1 MTELVQV
8 AASPFTGSRGV
19 PRARRGQAYLIQA
32 NPSAPG
38 LASGLIKSYCLHKL
52 DLGRDWDIDTINFEG
67 PMYRRL
73 KDTLSGHY
81 AIEGVFMLREMYRRL
96 DEHPPDVIAFSSYS
110 WNIALYSYMART
122 LRDLFPN
129 ALLAIGGMGVFGH
142 EERFLREHP
151 QFDIALSGEGE
162 PAFGALL
169 AELSSGAPEYARVPG
184 LITIQDGVTLK
195 GPSPQLMS
203 NLDDIPSP
211 VVRDYVDILRDASYG
226 VNLMLETSRGCPMPC
241 SFCLMS
247 ELPATGRYHSFDYV
261 REELDWVLANGYNVE
276 FTDAIFHTNE
286 ARCNRILE
294 YILSNH
300 NGKSRFNFE
309 IFVEILRDDTIAL
322 MGDMARRGILRPCQ
336 IGLQSIEPQALKFA
350 RRPFQ
355 RKRFDERIAKF
366 YDATDHYAAIDLI
379 FGLPGDT
386 YQGYL
391 NGIDYVFGKQPFAM
405 LLHHLVIIGGTAQER
420 GVAEH
425 DIRFDANT
433 GLVFKSK
440 DWPRQAMDA
449 AAELSFAGRVVY
461 NIRWWPLRILL
472 FELAGSF
479 SGLLDDIV
487 SHMRSTGSYA
497 PDPDSILRAAVSVL
511 SKRCKS
517 IPEEPRRSHLL
528 SLFDLVESILSV
540 QGAVVP
546 PCENVSAE
554 DDLTSST
561 WTLNRSSA
569 LIQSKYTFAPAL
581 FQPERYK
588 AGMLPQHV
596 TEQEWRAVA
605 TRIRRDIAVVP
616 GGFVDFLD
624 VSELEWRLL
633 QWAAAGR
640 LSWKDVEFAGTI
652 EDLRPDAYSRS
663 VARLAN
669 AGVLSRREAS

>member
-1 MTELVQV
+1 MTELVQL
-8 AASPFTGSRGV
+8 AASAISGSRGV
-19 PRARRGQAYLIQA
+19 PRGRRGRAYLVQA

-52 DLGRDWDIDTINFEG
+52 GLGREWDIDAINFEG

-81 AIEGVFMLREMYRRL
+81 AIEGVFMLRDMYRRL
-96 DEHPPDVIAFSSYS
+96 EEHPPDVIAFSSYS
-110 WNIALYSYMART
+110 WNVALYSYMART
-122 LRDLFPN
+122 LRELFPN
-129 ALLAIGGMGVFGH
+129 ALLVIGGMGVFGH

-151 QFDIALSGEGE
+151 HFHIALSGEGE

-169 AELSSGAPEYARVPG
+169 AELSSGTPDYARVPG
-184 LITIQDGVTLK
+184 LVVVQDGVTLK
-195 GPSPQLMS
+195 GPAPQLMS

-211 VVRDYVDILRDASYG
+211 VVRDYVDILKDASYG

-309 IFVEILRDDTIAL
+309 IFVEILKDDTIAL
-322 MGDMARRGILRPCQ
+322 MGEMARRGILRPCQ

-355 RKRFDERIAKF
+355 RKRFDERLAKF

-386 YQGYL
+386 YEGYL

-425 DIRFDANT
+425 DIHFDANT

-440 DWPRQAMDA
+440 DWSRQAMDA
-449 AAELSFAGRVVY
+449 AAELSFTGRVVY

-479 SGLLDDIV
+479 AGLLDEIV
-487 SHMRSTGSYA
+487 RHMGAAGGYT
-497 PDPDSILRAAVSVL
+497 PDPDNILRATVSVL
-511 SKRCKS
+511 ARRCENIS
-517 IPEEPRRSHLL
+517 EEPRRSHLR
-528 SLFDLVESILSV
+528 SLLDIVESILRV
-540 QGAVVP
+540 QGTMEPTSDKPSVEHA
-546 PCENVSAE
+546 
-554 DDLTSST
+554 LTSST
-561 WTLNRSSA
+561 WTLNGSSA
-569 LIQSKYTFAPAL
+569 LVQSKYTFSPAL

-588 AGMLPQHV
+588 AGTLPQHV
-596 TEQEWRAVA
+596 TEQKWRAVA
-605 TRIRRDIAVVP
+605 TRIRRDISVVP
-616 GGFVDFLD
+616 GGFVEFLD
-624 VSELEWRLL
+624 VSGLEWRLL
-633 QWAAAGR
+633 QWATAGR
-640 LSWKDVEFAGTI
+640 LSWTDVESAGTI
-652 EDLRPDAYSRS
+652 EDLRPEAYAHS
-663 VARLAN
+663 VSRLAA
-669 AGVLSRREAS
+669 AGVLSRRDAS